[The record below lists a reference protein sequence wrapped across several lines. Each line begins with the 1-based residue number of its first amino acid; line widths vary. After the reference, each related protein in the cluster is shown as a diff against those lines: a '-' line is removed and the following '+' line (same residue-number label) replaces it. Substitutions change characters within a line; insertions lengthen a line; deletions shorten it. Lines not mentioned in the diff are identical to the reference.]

1 MISGATSPSCPCG
14 VQSTT
19 SLQPAMRAGSPSIK
33 TVEKSGACPSVSG
46 LTDKIILPGL
56 PAVHDGLFHLW
67 IGRSDT
73 AFRLRLK
80 GTAEKEIICEPV
92 KAPLWHKHK
101 RNGPCIISLNCCL
114 GVRQSP
120 FRRLCGS
127 RHTSV
132 QNPFGRWC
140 TDG

>member
-1 MISGATSPSCPCG
+1 MEILTALQWAKKGFIPNEGA
-14 VQSTT
+14 
-19 SLQPAMRAGSPSIK
+19 
-33 TVEKSGACPSVSG
+33 
-46 LTDKIILPGL
+46 
-56 PAVHDGLFHLW
+56 
-67 IGRSDT
+67 
-73 AFRLRLK
+73 K
-80 GTAEKEIICEPV
+80 GTKQ
-92 KAPLWHKHK
+92 WT
-101 RNGPCIISLNCCL
+101 NSLNYCL

>member
-1 MISGATSPSCPCG
+1 MILY
-14 VQSTT
+14 VW
-19 SLQPAMRAGSPSIK
+19 
-33 TVEKSGACPSVSG
+33 PSVSG

-140 TDG
+140 TDGQNRFYGKARKNKVKKSGRFCLNLPFYLYFCT

>member
-1 MISGATSPSCPCG
+1 MINKVGRFFLAKG
-14 VQSTT
+14 VKFVWLFQ
-19 SLQPAMRAGSPSIK
+19 
-33 TVEKSGACPSVSG
+33 
-46 LTDKIILPGL
+46 TDKIILPGL